1 MSKLTDEDKVEII
14 RHYLTTNEGFRAT
27 AEKFGLHKS
36 TVRLLVDRYIQNNIV
51 SIIKKK
57 NHYDTKFK
65 VFVLNYQRKQNLS
78 NNDTCAMF
86 NIPTTS
92 LLRNWQK
99 KYSEGGYK
107 ALDSDKRGAP
117 KKMQKKEKE
126 QTLNEKTELE
136 RLREEN
142 EYLRMENEILKKLRA
157 LIQKEE
163 KSGLRQKQKS

>member
-14 RHYLTTNEGFRAT
+14 RYYLTTNDGFRAT
-27 AEKFGLHKS
+27 ANKFGLDRT
-36 TVRLLVDRYIQNNIV
+36 TVRLLISRYIKNDTA
-51 SIIKKK
+51 SIITKK

-65 VFVLNYQRKQNLS
+65 VYVLNYQRKQNLS
-78 NNDTCAMF
+78 NNDTCAIF

-99 KYSEGGYK
+99 KYYEGGYE

-126 QTLNEKTELE
+126 QDSDEKTELE

-142 EYLRMENEILKKLRA
+142 EYLRMENDILKKLKA